1 MKWLSRYERS
11 KEVRHLGA
19 RQWGVA
25 LVLAWLAAV
34 PAHTDAAEKA
44 PERAPENP
52 VLPYRSPDHTLGTVN
67 CASSTCHGSI
77 SEFRDSKVLQTEYVT
92 WSRLDKHTRS
102 YQVLENAQSL
112 RIAKNLGL
120 PAAPVQ
126 SALCLDCHAH
136 NVPVELRGAR
146 FKLSDGV
153 VCESC
158 HGPAERWIKTH
169 LEPDPSHARNIDAGL
184 YPTDLPIAR
193 ARLCLSC
200 HFGNADKLVTH
211 RLMGAGHPRL
221 SFELETFS
229 MIEPAHFRL
238 AKTMD
243 SDTMRWD
250 GVKIWAIGQ
259 ALAVS
264 ETMSILLNPKRGH
277 DGVFPELVLFD
288 CHACHH
294 PMSEERW
301 KPHTEFGLRQS
312 PGIARINDS
321 NLLMMRVIARQID
334 PALGQRVTAQ
344 AARLQAA
351 SAGQGDLDD
360 EARALQRLAEDVAVR
375 IDQTSFSAAF
385 LKGVAIGL
393 IDEGLSG
400 NYSDYAGAEQ
410 ATMSIGSVVDYIN
423 RQHLLAAP
431 GAVNQ
436 SLGRLNATL
445 VNDEH
450 YRPADYEMQLRGL
463 RTLLVRQAESSIG
476 SVSRQ

>member
-1 MKWLSRYERS
+1 
-11 KEVRHLGA
+11 
-19 RQWGVA
+19 
-25 LVLAWLAAV
+25 
-34 PAHTDAAEKA
+34 
-44 PERAPENP
+44 
-52 VLPYRSPDHTLGTVN
+52 
-67 CASSTCHGSI
+67 
-77 SEFRDSKVLQTEYVT
+77 
-92 WSRLDKHTRS
+92 
-102 YQVLENAQSL
+102 
-112 RIAKNLGL
+112 
-120 PAAPVQ
+120 
-126 SALCLDCHAH
+126 
-136 NVPVELRGAR
+136 
-146 FKLSDGV
+146 
-153 VCESC
+153 
-158 HGPAERWIKTH
+158 
-169 LEPDPSHARNIDAGL
+169 
-184 YPTDLPIAR
+184 
-193 ARLCLSC
+193 
-200 HFGNADKLVTH
+200 
-211 RLMGAGHPRL
+211 
-221 SFELETFS
+221 
-229 MIEPAHFRL
+229 
-238 AKTMD
+238 
-243 SDTMRWD
+243 MRWD

-264 ETMSILLNPKRGH
+264 ETMSILLDPKRGH

-334 PALGQRVTAQ
+334 PALGQRVT
-344 AARLQAA
+344 
-351 SAGQGDLDD
+351 
-360 EARALQRLAEDVAVR
+360 ARALQRLAEDVAVR

-463 RTLLVRQAESSIG
+463 RTLLVRQAVSSIG

>member
-1 MKWLSRYERS
+1 MRRISPVAIGTVLWIGLLCSHDTRAQ
-11 KEVRHLGA
+11 GA
-19 RQWGVA
+19 QSTA
-25 LVLAWLAAV
+25 
-34 PAHTDAAEKA
+34 PAPASAH
-44 PERAPENP
+44 P
-52 VLPYRSPDHTLGTVN
+52 LPYHSGDMTLGTVN

-92 WSRLDKHTRS
+92 WSRLDKHTRT
-102 YQVLENAQSL
+102 YQVLLNPQSQ
-112 RIAKNLGL
+112 RIARNLAL
-120 PAAPVQ
+120 PAPAEQ
-126 SALCLDCHAH
+126 SAICLDCHAH
-136 NVPVELRGAR
+136 NVAPALRGER

-158 HGPAERWIKTH
+158 HGPAGRWIKTH
-169 LEPDPSHARNIDAGL
+169 LEPSPSHARNIENGL
-184 YPTDLPIAR
+184 YPTDEPIAR

-238 AKTMD
+238 TKPV
-243 SDTMRWD
+243 SSEVMRWD
-250 GVKIWAIGQ
+250 GVRIWAIGQ

-294 PMSEERW
+294 PMSEQRW
-301 KPHTEFGLRQS
+301 KPHTEFGLRQG
-312 PGIARINDS
+312 PGIARLNDS

-334 PALGQRVTAQ
+334 PALGERVTQQ

-351 SAGQGDLDD
+351 SAGQGDVTE
-360 EARALQRLAEDVAVR
+360 EALAMRRLAEEVALRIDAATLSPGFLRGVAV
-375 IDQTSFSAAF
+375 
-385 LKGVAIGL
+385 GL
-393 IDEGLSG
+393 VDEGLGG
-400 NYSDYAGAEQ
+400 NYADYAGAEQ

-423 RQHLLAAP
+423 RQHMLRAP
-431 GAVNQ
+431 GEINQ
-436 SLGRLNATL
+436 ALARLNATL

-450 YRPADYEMQLRGL
+450 YRPADYQAQLRDM
-463 RTLLVRQAESSIG
+463 RNLLTRQ
-476 SVSRQ
+476 

>member
-1 MKWLSRYERS
+1 MRGSWMLAWGL
-11 KEVRHLGA
+11 VLPVAMAALGA
-19 RQWGVA
+19 A
-25 LVLAWLAAV
+25 TPAEPV
-34 PAHTDAAEKA
+34 PAAA
-44 PERAPENP
+44 P
-52 VLPYRSPDHTLGTVN
+52 LPYHSSDQTLGTVN

-92 WSRLDKHTRS
+92 WSRLDKHTRT
-102 YQVLENAQSL
+102 YQVLLNAQSA

-120 PAAPVQ
+120 PEPPQ
-126 SALCLDCHAH
+126 ESAVCLDCHAH
-136 NVPVELRGAR
+136 NVPVALRGER
-146 FKLSDGV
+146 FKLADGV

-169 LEPDPSHARNIDAGL
+169 LEPNPSHARNLAAGL
-184 YPTDLPIAR
+184 YPTDQPIAR

-238 AKTMD
+238 NGPA
-243 SDTMRWD
+243 SAEVMRWD

-264 ETMSILLNPKRGH
+264 ESMSILLSPKRGR
-277 DGVFPELVLFD
+277 DGIFPELVLFD

-294 PMSEERW
+294 PMSEQRW
-301 KPHTEFGLRQS
+301 KPHAEFGLRQG
-312 PGIARINDS
+312 PGIARLNDS

-334 PALGQRVTAQ
+334 PALGARITAQ

-351 SAGQGDLDD
+351 SAGQGDVTA
-360 EARALQRLAEDVAVR
+360 EALALRAQAEELARQIEA
-375 IDQTSFSAAF
+375 SSLGPAF
-385 LKGVAIGL
+385 LRGIALGL

-400 NYSDYAGAEQ
+400 NYADYAGAEQ
-410 ATMSIGSVVDYIN
+410 ATMSLGSVIDYIN
-423 RQHLLAAP
+423 RQHLLRSP
-431 GAVNQ
+431 GELNGALQ
-436 SLGRLNATL
+436 RLNTTL

-450 YRPADYEMQLRGL
+450 YRPADYEAQLRDLRGL
-463 RTLLVRQAESSIG
+463 L
-476 SVSRQ
+476 SRQ

>member
-1 MKWLSRYERS
+1 MKSCWIALLFIAAIGEA
-11 KEVRHLGA
+11 HGADPAALG
-19 RQWGVA
+19 VY
-25 LVLAWLAAV
+25 
-34 PAHTDAAEKA
+34 P
-44 PERAPENP
+44 
-52 VLPYRSPDHTLGTVN
+52 LPYQSKDKTLGTVN
-67 CASSTCHGSI
+67 CANSTCHGSI
-77 SEFRDSKVLQTEYVT
+77 SEFHDSKVLQTEYVT
-92 WSRLDKHTRS
+92 WSRLDKHTRT
-102 YQVLENAQSL
+102 YQVLLNAQSR

-120 PAAPVQ
+120 PKPAQ
-126 SALCLDCHAH
+126 ESSLCLDCHAH
-136 NVPVELRGAR
+136 DVPATLQGER

-169 LEPDPSHARNIDAGL
+169 LEPNPSHARNIEAGL
-184 YPTDLPIAR
+184 YPTDAPIAR

-200 HFGNADKLVTH
+200 HFGNSDKFVTH

-238 AKTMD
+238 TRAEN
-243 SDTMRWD
+243 SDLMRWD

-264 ETMSILLNPKRGH
+264 ETLSILLDPKRGH
-277 DGVFPELVLFD
+277 DGLFPELVLFD

-294 PMSEERW
+294 PMSEQRW
-301 KPHTEFGLRQS
+301 KPHAEFGLRQG
-312 PGIARINDS
+312 PGIARLNDS

-334 PALGQRVTAQ
+334 PALGERVTVE

-351 SAGQGDLDD
+351 SAGQGDV
-360 EARALQRLAEDVAVR
+360 EAQARSLRSLSEEVAVR
-375 IDQTSFSAAF
+375 ISTTSLSPAF
-385 LKGVAIGL
+385 MRGVAVGL
-393 IDEGLSG
+393 VDEGLSG

-423 RQHLLAAP
+423 RQHMLKAP
-431 GAVNQ
+431 ADVNA

-450 YRPADYEMQLRGL
+450 YRPADYQAELRTL
-463 RTLLVRQAESSIG
+463 RTLLART
-476 SVSRQ
+476 